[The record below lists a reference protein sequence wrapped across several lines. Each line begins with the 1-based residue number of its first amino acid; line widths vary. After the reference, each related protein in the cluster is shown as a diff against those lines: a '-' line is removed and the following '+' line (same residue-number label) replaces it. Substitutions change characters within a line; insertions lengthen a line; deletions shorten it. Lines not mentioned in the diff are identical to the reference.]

1 MKYFLTRIL
10 SLALIILITSITF
23 AQAPKADKK
32 AFLGVVLEGGLTN
45 LQEAKGILGLQFKN
59 VKSENWSE
67 ATLTLEVFDT
77 KEKQINQFKT
87 ELDFNSLPEGY
98 QFIPF
103 EKQMDLT
110 QANYLRITIVSKAGK
125 NLFSADFKSGSYKGI
140 PIYSNWITH
149 PKYGN
154 GSGVMNPQ
162 KAPAGVDHDVVNTKN
177 LNVNYIYDD
186 SYQIGKQENL
196 LWYKTGAYDP
206 NSTIYDRDGKD
217 WEEQAL
223 PIGNGYLG
231 AMLFGMPGK
240 DHIQFN
246 EETFWAAGY
255 RGVQE

>member
-23 AQAPKADKK
+23 AQAPKADKNEV
-32 AFLGVVLEGGLTN
+32 LGVVLEGGLTN

-77 KEKQINQFKT
+77 KGKQINQFKT

-103 EKQMDLT
+103 EKQIDLA
-110 QANYLRITIVSKAGK
+110 QANYLRITVVSKAGK

-154 GSGVMNPQ
+154 GPGVMNPQ
-162 KAPAGVDHDVVNTKN
+162 KAPAGVDPDVVNTKN
-177 LNVNYIYDD
+177 LNVNYLYND
-186 SYQIGKQENL
+186 SYQIGKAR
-196 LWYKTGAYDP
+196 KC
-206 NSTIYDRDGKD
+206 I
-217 WEEQAL
+217 
-223 PIGNGYLG
+223 
-231 AMLFGMPGK
+231 
-240 DHIQFN
+240 
-246 EETFWAAGY
+246 
-255 RGVQE
+255 VV